1 MNASG
6 AGPWAWKSNNGQS
19 WLVLLAWVLLWSM
32 LLTGLHLSP
41 AEAAACGGNGQRAC
55 CTVERGFEACD
66 PGLVEV
72 PGCDAGS
79 TDACLCGKIL
89 GVPVFATDHCVAPTP
104 CGGEGQRAC
113 CIDLEGVACKG
124 GLTQVAGCVGN
135 CLCGGINP
143 GGRLSSI
150 TSCIKATACG
160 GVGQRACC
168 AFEPGHTCA
177 AGLSEIPGCTGDCT
191 CGGELNVPLASSS
204 GTCAKL
210 PFAKIDEP
218 GTNETSAV
226 SPSQDDP
233 LRGYA
238 DIHVHMFANL
248 GHGGGVMVGEPYD
261 AQGGI
266 NQALKQDYGTD
277 LDLVQK
283 DGSELHN
290 PEGKLPPVCPSFL
303 PNCGSKLF
311 HGDHTPLD
319 DPVGFGTEDRPGSNL
334 GVPLFNGWPTWT
346 TTVHQQVYYKWLQRA
361 WQGGLRL
368 MVMQAVTN
376 EALCLS
382 NKHLRNTDCTI
393 SMLPPDRLDELDK
406 YDDRFQLKAGETA
419 PPLPLPPVEAQL
431 QAAYRFEDFL
441 DQQSGGPGQGWF
453 RIVTTP
459 ADAQAVIR
467 AGKLAVVLGIEV
479 DKLFGCSLNGPC
491 TDDSVRTAVDKYYD
505 KGVRAV
511 FPVHNFDNG
520 FGAAATWQDA
530 IGVGQGAAVGTWW
543 QTVDCG
549 KAGYGFWLD
558 TLTMQALYVIGF
570 GGNPANVPIYPAGVP
585 SCSRN
590 GLAPLS
596 GTLFDA
602 LRDKGM
608 IIDIDHM
615 SSKSIDNTLSWA
627 EQQGYPV
634 VASHTLYFD
643 RYQQFYSGNAG
654 RHERMRTR
662 AQLDRI
668 RKLGGMIAVM
678 LKDDV
683 QDTDKK
689 DLKVDVTYQPSG
701 VPDDCRHSSKTWAQ
715 AYWYAVDVMGG
726 PVAFGS
732 DFNGVAGHVGPRFGD
747 HACGNNTTEQL
758 TQVQSNHRVTYP
770 FTIAGFGTF
779 DRQVTGSKAFDFN
792 VDGLAH
798 IGLLPDL
805 VADLKVIG
813 LSDAALAP
821 LFHSAEAYISVWQK
835 CLDSGAS
842 GP

>member
-1 MNASG
+1 M
-6 AGPWAWKSNNGQS
+6 
-19 WLVLLAWVLLWSM
+19 
-32 LLTGLHLSP
+32 
-41 AEAAACGGNGQRAC
+41 
-55 CTVERGFEACD
+55 
-66 PGLVEV
+66 
-72 PGCDAGS
+72 
-79 TDACLCGKIL
+79 
-89 GVPVFATDHCVAPTP
+89 
-104 CGGEGQRAC
+104 
-113 CIDLEGVACKG
+113 
-124 GLTQVAGCVGN
+124 
-135 CLCGGINP
+135 
-143 GGRLSSI
+143 
-150 TSCIKATACG
+150 
-160 GVGQRACC
+160 
-168 AFEPGHTCA
+168 
-177 AGLSEIPGCTGDCT
+177 SEIPGCTGDCT
-191 CGGELNVPLASSS
+191 CGAGIDIPLASSS
-204 GTCAKL
+204 GTCAQL
-210 PFAKIDEP
+210 PFASIDEP
-218 GTNETSAV
+218 STNGTPAD
-226 SPSQDDP
+226 SPPQDDP

-248 GHGGGVMVGEPYD
+248 GHGGGVVVGEAYD

-266 NQALKQDYGTD
+266 NQALKQDYGTN

-283 DGSELHN
+283 DGTELHN
-290 PEGKLPPVCPSFL
+290 PEVSLPFCPKFL

-346 TTVHQQVYYKWLQRA
+346 TTVHQQVYYKWLERA

-382 NKHLRNTDCTI
+382 NKHLRGIDCSV
-393 SMLPPDRLDELDK
+393 SMLPPDRLNEMDL
-406 YDDRFQLKAGETA
+406 YDDHFQLKAGETA
-419 PPLPLPPVEAQL
+419 PQLPLPPVEAQL
-431 QAAYRFEDFL
+431 QAAYQFEAFL

-459 ADAQAVIR
+459 DQARAVIR

-491 TDDSVRTAVDKYYD
+491 TNASVIAAVDKYYA

-530 IGVGQGAAVGTWW
+530 IGVGQGAAVGSWW
-543 QTVDCG
+543 QTMDCG
-549 KAGYGFWLD
+549 NSGYGFWLD
-558 TLTMQALYVIGF
+558 RTVMQALYAIGF
-570 GGNPANVPIYPAGVP
+570 AGKIADVPFYPPGLP
-585 SCSRN
+585 SCNKN
-590 GLAPLS
+590 GLLPLS

-602 LRDKGM
+602 LKSKGM

-615 SSKSIDNTLSWA
+615 SSKSIENTLSWA
-627 EQQGYPV
+627 EQQNYPI

-643 RYQQFYSGNAG
+643 LYHQHYSGNGG

-668 RKLGGMIAVM
+668 RKLGGMVAVM

-683 QDTDKK
+683 QDTDRK
-689 DLKVDVTYQPSG
+689 DEQVEVGYPSSR
-701 VPDDCRHSSKTWAQ
+701 VPDNCLHSSKTWAQ
-715 AYWYAVDVMGG
+715 AYRYAVDVMGG

-747 HACGNNTTEQL
+747 HSCGNNTNEQL
-758 TQVQSNHRVTYP
+758 LQWRDSSRLSYP

-779 DRQVTGSKAFDFN
+779 DKQVTGTKAFDFN

-813 LSDAALAP
+813 LSDAALEP
-821 LFHSAEAYISVWQK
+821 LFHSAEAYINVWEK
-835 CLDSGAS
+835 CLNEAAEGQ
-842 GP
+842 